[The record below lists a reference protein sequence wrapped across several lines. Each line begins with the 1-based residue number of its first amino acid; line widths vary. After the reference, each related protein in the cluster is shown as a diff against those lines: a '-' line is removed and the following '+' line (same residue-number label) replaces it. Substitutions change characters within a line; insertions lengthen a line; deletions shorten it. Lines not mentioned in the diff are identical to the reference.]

1 MHNLC
6 DLEAVICLCS
16 FKIMCNVSV
25 VKHGPVC
32 LGPAVQLCG
41 MAGGDYFK
49 LTELHTPVAQLP
61 LVRRNVLSC
70 EAVYFWAHCFKMH
83 CFVSFAFGSS
93 SSAARESGLRVC
105 VQSS

>member
-1 MHNLC
+1 
-6 DLEAVICLCS
+6 
-16 FKIMCNVSV
+16 MCNVSV

-49 LTELHTPVAQLP
+49 LTGLHTLVAQLP

-70 EAVYFWAHCFKMH
+70 EAVYFGHIALKYIVLCRLHLVRQVPLRASPAYGCVFK
-83 CFVSFAFGSS
+83 VPDV
-93 SSAARESGLRVC
+93 L
-105 VQSS
+105 